1 MANRREFSKRVRI
14 EIIKR
19 SMRGNIF
26 YCEQCGLPAKKL
38 EVHHRKED
46 FLETDKSRKLTDKD
60 GIALCQDCHKSEHR
74 GFGAVVSKVV
84 SQEASHLG
92 AKPPP
97 KTKIRSRGFAK
108 KIRTHS
114 DRGAASG
121 VSELSR
127 RFREGT

>member
-19 SMRGNIF
+19 SMRGNTF

-46 FLETDKSRKLTDKD
+46 FLETDKSCKLTAED
-60 GIALCQDCHKSEHR
+60 GIALCQDCHRAEHK

-84 SQEASHLG
+84 NREASHLG

-97 KTKIRSRGFAK
+97 KTKIQSRGFVK
-108 KIRTHS
+108 KTRTHA
-114 DRGAASG
+114 DRGAAFG

-127 RFREGT
+127 RFREG